1 MNAERGR
8 RMATVIREIGSRG
21 SDVAFRRLAP
31 ERRFVSLAGGR
42 TGSELLVSLLDSH
55 PAIRCEGEI
64 LSTPRALPTVFVLR
78 RSATARFTG
87 ADAYGFKLLTHHV
100 GLQGGPDPADYLRR
114 IYNRGFRL
122 IVLERRDWLQQAV
135 SSLRASATQY
145 HYRKADRTGFSP
157 MRVDPMAVI
166 ATMYLIEDAANFVRS
181 AVAEIPRLNL
191 VYEDDLAEPKAQQ
204 RTTDRICAY

>member
-1 MNAERGR
+1 
-8 RMATVIREIGSRG
+8 MA
-21 SDVAFRRLAP
+21 LP
-31 ERRFVSLAGGR
+31 ESVEAAIRRFYRGDAAAFLMLEERLGARHLDV
-42 TGSELLVSLLDSH
+42 DSH

-157 MRVDPMAVI
+157 MRVDPM
-166 ATMYLIEDAANFVRS
+166 
-181 AVAEIPRLNL
+181 VALR
-191 VYEDDLAEPKAQQ
+191 YE
-204 RTTDRICAY
+204 